1 MNALLFKRVMDKS
14 KEEKSGI
21 EKAGEDLFKFAADR
35 DDLKLIMSLLPEGA
49 DIKRE
54 TVEYELQILKFIS
67 TGWSITYFLDNSPHK
82 DQLAELY
89 WETVCQYSLSI
100 SEATDLMTGQKIDYF
115 QIVKERLEMYIE
127 AMKARPETPEPAII
141 MGPEFARTCG
151 NVDDVFTVMAG
162 SRMFKSTVGSVKEY
176 FEKIQML

>member
-1 MNALLFKRVMDKS
+1 MENS
-14 KEEKSGI
+14 KKEKSGI
-21 EKAGEDLFKFAADR
+21 EKAGEDLFNFAVDR
-35 DDLKLIMSLLPEGA
+35 EDLKSIMSLLPEES

-67 TGWSITYFLDNSPHK
+67 TGWSITYFLENSPHK
-82 DQLAELY
+82 DRLAQVY

-115 QIVKERLEMYIE
+115 QILQERLELYIE
-127 AMKARPETPEPAII
+127 AMKEQPGAPEPASV

-151 NVDDVFTVMAG
+151 NVADVFTVMAG

-176 FEKIQML
+176 FEKIQLL

>member
-1 MNALLFKRVMDKS
+1 MDKS

-67 TGWSITYFLDNSPHK
+67 TGWGITYLLDNSPHK

-89 WETVCQYSLSI
+89 WKTFCQYSLSI

-115 QIVKERLEMYIE
+115 QIVKERLEMYTE
-127 AMKARPETPEPAII
+127 
-141 MGPEFARTCG
+141 
-151 NVDDVFTVMAG
+151 V
-162 SRMFKSTVGSVKEY
+162 S
-176 FEKIQML
+176 

>member
-1 MNALLFKRVMDKS
+1 MENS
-14 KEEKSGI
+14 KKEKSGI
-21 EKAGEDLFKFAADR
+21 EKAGEDLFNFAVDR
-35 DDLKLIMSLLPEGA
+35 EDLKSIMSLLPEEA

-67 TGWSITYFLDNSPHK
+67 TGWSITYFLENSQHK
-82 DQLAELY
+82 DRLVELY
-89 WETVCQYSLSI
+89 WKMVYQYSLSI
-100 SEATDLMTGQKIDYF
+100 SEATDLMIGQKIDYF
-115 QIVKERLEMYIE
+115 QILKERLEMYIE
-127 AMKARPETPEPAII
+127 AMKEQPDAPEPAVI

-151 NVDDVFTVMAG
+151 NVADVFTVMAG

>member
-1 MNALLFKRVMDKS
+1 
-14 KEEKSGI
+14 
-21 EKAGEDLFKFAADR
+21 
-35 DDLKLIMSLLPEGA
+35 
-49 DIKRE
+49 
-54 TVEYELQILKFIS
+54 
-67 TGWSITYFLDNSPHK
+67 
-82 DQLAELY
+82 LY

-127 AMKARPETPEPAII
+127 AMKAWPEVPEPAII

-162 SRMFKSTVGSVKEY
+162 SRMFKSTVGSVREY
-176 FEKIQML
+176 LEKIQML